1 MTRAEFKSSVEDIF
15 GVRPGTLKE
24 SDTRDTIE
32 GWTSVADV
40 QILTLV
46 STEMGIEP
54 EAELIEAETFG
65 DMVDRLVEK
74 GGLT

>member
-1 MTRAEFKSSVEDIF
+1 M
-15 GVRPGTLKE
+15 LKE

-74 GGLT
+74 GGLS